1 MGTTLVNQCEE
12 YADPAVVPVDR
23 GGGGG
28 GGGGRRGGGGEG
40 GERGETPTLATI

>member
-28 GGGGRRGGGGEG
+28 GGEGEG
-40 GERGETPTLATI
+40 EGRGERGERLQH